1 MKEVTEMTDHHF
13 TPQQRRLFGTQLVVQ
28 GSAIV
33 ALVVLLIKIVD
44 SNFQLL
50 TGRLLLAMLAIIIVQ
65 WGLSAVISSFQKRL
79 GEPTGTNKLRL
90 SRLSASF
97 ELALFLVLGIYF
109 LFQR

>member
-33 ALVVLLIKIVD
+33 ALVVLLIKIVN

-79 GEPTGTNKLRL
+79 GEPIGTKLRL

>member
-13 TPQQRRLFGTQLVVQ
+13 TPQQRRLFGTQFVVQ

-33 ALVVLLIKIVD
+33 ALVVLLIKIVN

-50 TGRLLLAMLAIIIVQ
+50 TGRLLLAMLAIIVVQ
-65 WGLSAVISSFQKRL
+65 SGLSAVISSFQKRL
-79 GEPTGTNKLRL
+79 GEPTGIKLRL